1 MPDALT
7 PTQPRDSWLPWI
19 QFPGMNIEDVRL
31 SQAENLLDT
40 QLEKRVGKQTEVAS
54 ARPRQRLAADP
65 ETRQRRF
72 RQPAVLEPQPLTPLQ
87 RCRLT
92 VSISGDGRGEEGR
105 VVLETLLFQERNRPI
120 GQRETRRSV
129 TADSFTRDLLEHV
142 FRTPDIGG
150 KLPLRQLVDQ
160 LMVIAVRRDLVPGG
174 RESPHEPRR
183 SLCEPPENE
192 ASRLDVVLS
201 H

>member
-7 PTQPRDSWLPWI
+7 PTQPGDSWLPRI
-19 QFPGMNIEDVRL
+19 QFPRVNIENVWLARVAD
-31 SQAENLLDT
+31 LLDT
-40 QLEKRVGKQTEVAS
+40 RLEEAVGKQTEVAS

-65 ETRQRRF
+65 ETRQRCF
-72 RQPAVLEPQPLTPLQ
+72 RQPAVLEPQRLTSRQ
-87 RCRLT
+87 RCRLA

-105 VVLETLLFQERNRPI
+105 VVLETLLLQKRNRPI

-129 TADSFTRDLLEHV
+129 TADSFTRDPLEHV